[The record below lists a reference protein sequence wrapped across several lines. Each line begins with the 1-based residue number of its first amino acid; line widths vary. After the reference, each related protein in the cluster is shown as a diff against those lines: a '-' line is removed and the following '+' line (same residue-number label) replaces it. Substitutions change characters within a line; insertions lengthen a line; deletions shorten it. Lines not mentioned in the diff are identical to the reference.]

1 MIGRRPEPVPGE
13 VPGRWRVVRA
23 RGLGE
28 HWPNCLQGWYV
39 ERDGCHGSMWFPTW
53 REAMDWAD
61 RLARTREVVLPRIT
75 ESKVMI
81 PGALG
86 LSLESGRTWDGK
98 RNTWVR
104 DGVSMVYV
112 ASYELRP
119 LALALLALAEQEVR
133 NEPS

>member
-1 MIGRRPEPVPGE
+1 MSRWKVDRRNLPYP
-13 VPGRWRVVRA
+13 
-23 RGLGE
+23 RGMVM
-28 HWPNCLQGWYV
+28 WAACC
-39 ERDGCHGSMWFPTW
+39 DGKKRLFPTW
-53 REAMDWAD
+53 REAQDYAD
-61 RLARTREVVLPRIT
+61 RMARTREVVLPRIT

-112 ASYELRP
+112 AAYDLRP
-119 LALALLALAEQEVR
+119 LALALLALAEQEGQA
-133 NEPS
+133 